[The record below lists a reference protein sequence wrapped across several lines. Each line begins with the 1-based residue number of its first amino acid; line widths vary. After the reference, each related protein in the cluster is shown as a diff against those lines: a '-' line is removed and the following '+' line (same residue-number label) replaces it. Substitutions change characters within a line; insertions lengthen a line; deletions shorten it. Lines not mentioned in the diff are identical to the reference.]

1 MHTLNLKIKNKV
13 DLGDMPERYS
23 FMFRKMF
30 ANAEMLAD
38 KGFEAEMRNKFGFD
52 SWIYNC
58 VKGEVEL
65 KLSQIKT
72 ENSNKKKLLKEL
84 QKELKNFDKVEL
96 EKRGKKWRRHK
107 FKVIKKI
114 AYLLQSIDRD
124 ITFGGRSRLQR
135 ITHLHNKMHDSRKQK
150 ERKNYEKAIEKETAE
165 YHEKRILPFT
175 IIGEAPQNSNRKFD
189 FDFSNKK
196 VVFKPSKG
204 VKIPIEFYCS
214 DGHMKVLEKLQQN
227 IGEIAITVR
236 LTGASIQIIYDEE
249 KLNGFAFN
257 ERECK
262 REYATIKAHSEKAE
276 YALVKRKWHKE
287 QEQRMLVGKVAN
299 RHIAVDLNPE
309 NIGYCVFDKIDS
321 EQKIIDKGVIV
332 LDVLNTA
339 LNVASTHKKQKHQRN
354 KRDHEIKEVWSRI
367 FKIAQHYK
375 VANFVIEDLEFKTKS
390 VNDAPKQANRKVK
403 NLWHKEL
410 TLKLIDKHCH
420 QKGIKK
426 IPVNCAYSTF
436 IGNIKHEFY
445 DPLNAAIE
453 IGRRGFMQFEK
464 GGFYPEFGSR
474 DVDTMSRIFGL
485 DVQGETLS
493 TWVEAFSAFKTA
505 KLRYRRDLQQCKFVE
520 QNLLSHKSLVKSLHF
535 YTN

>member
-1 MHTLNLKIKNKV
+1 M
-13 DLGDMPERYS
+13 
-23 FMFRKMF
+23 
-30 ANAEMLAD
+30 
-38 KGFEAEMRNKFGFD
+38 
-52 SWIYNC
+52 
-58 VKGEVEL
+58 
-65 KLSQIKT
+65 
-72 ENSNKKKLLKEL
+72 
-84 QKELKNFDKVEL
+84 
-96 EKRGKKWRRHK
+96 
-107 FKVIKKI
+107 
-114 AYLLQSIDRD
+114 
-124 ITFGGRSRLQR
+124 
-135 ITHLHNKMHDSRKQK
+135 
-150 ERKNYEKAIEKETAE
+150 
-165 YHEKRILPFT
+165 
-175 IIGEAPQNSNRKFD
+175 
-189 FDFSNKK
+189 
-196 VVFKPSKG
+196 
-204 VKIPIEFYCS
+204 
-214 DGHMKVLEKLQQN
+214 
-227 IGEIAITVR
+227 R

-339 LNVASTHKKQKHQRN
+339 LNVASTHKKQSHQRN

-390 VNDAPKQANRKVK
+390 VNDAPKQANRKIK

-410 TLKLIDKHCH
+410 TTKLIDKYCH

>member
-1 MHTLNLKIKNKV
+1 MHTINLKIRNKF

-30 ANAEMLAD
+30 ANSEMLYD
-38 KGFEAEMRNKFGFD
+38 KGFEAEMRERFGFD

-65 KLSQIKT
+65 KLAQIKT
-72 ENSNKKKLLKEL
+72 DNSNKKKLLKEL

-96 EKRGKKWRRHK
+96 EKKGKKWRRHK

-114 AYLLQSIDRD
+114 TYLLQSIDRN

-135 ITHLHNKMHDSRKQK
+135 ITHLHNKMHNSRKQK
-150 ERKNYEKAIEKETAE
+150 ERENYARAIEKLTGE

-175 IIGEAPQNSNRKFD
+175 VIGEAPHNSNRKFD
-189 FDFSNKK
+189 FDFTNKK
-196 VVFKPSKG
+196 VTFKPSKG
-204 VKIPIEFYCS
+204 IKIPIEFYAS
-214 DGHMKVLEKLQQN
+214 DGHMKVLEKLQHN
-227 IGEIAITVR
+227 IGGIAITVR
-236 LTGASIQIIYDEE
+236 LNGDSIQIIYDEE

-262 REYATIKAHSEKAE
+262 REYSTVKAHSEKAE
-276 YALVKRKWHKE
+276 YALIKRKWHKE
-287 QEQRMLVGKVAN
+287 QERRMLVDKVQT
-299 RHIAVDLNPE
+299 RYISVDLNPE
-309 NIGYCVFDKIDS
+309 NIGYCVFDKKGS
-321 EQKIIDKGVIV
+321 EQKIIDKGVMV
-332 LDVLNTA
+332 LDALNIA
-339 LNVASTHKKQKHQRN
+339 LNVASTHKSKIHQRN

-367 FKIAQHYK
+367 FKIAEHYK

-436 IGNIKHEFY
+436 IGNIKHEFC

-464 GGFYPEFGSR
+464 GGFYPEFESR
-474 DVDTMSRIFGL
+474 DVDTMCRIFGL
-485 DVQGETLS
+485 DVQRETLS

-505 KLRYRRDLQQCKFVE
+505 KLIYRRDLQQCKFVE